1 MKLKRIMV
9 VLDQANRPQTA
20 LKRAERICK
29 DLQASVKLHPVSF
42 LHSSL
47 VENPAMFGKREQRRI
62 QKMLVARHKTW
73 LQELQGDHSGLG
85 EVEMVWEHDIAKWV
99 TEHAGVCDLV
109 IKSAH
114 GSKSTRSA
122 TDWALLSNC
131 PTNLL
136 LVGHRRVKQPDV
148 VLAAVDLSSKDALHE
163 KLNKQVLEAASLMAN
178 ISNAKLHTAHAVEVP
193 APLLDLDVVSER
205 KAQLTVQKNTHVAR
219 TKLLKPFVVAKKNQH
234 FPVGNIGQAMA
245 DCVKEIKADLLVV
258 GARARPVKEALGLGN
273 TAQRIVRKA
282 PCDVLALRLK

>member
-1 MKLKRIMV
+1 MKLQRLMV

-20 LKRAERICK
+20 LKRAERICN
-29 DLQASVKLHPVSF
+29 DLQTPIELQPVSF

-47 VENPAMFGKREQRRI
+47 VENSAVFGRREQRRI
-62 QKMLVARHKTW
+62 QKMLVERHKSW
-73 LQELQGDHSGLG
+73 LQEMQRNHPGLP

-99 TEHAGVCDLV
+99 SENAGACDLV

-114 GSKSTRSA
+114 GSKTTRSA
-122 TDWALLSNC
+122 TDWALLANC

-136 LVGHRRVKQPDV
+136 LVGHRRVRQPDV
-148 VLAAVDLSSKDALHE
+148 VLAAVDLSNKDVLHQ
-163 KLNKQVLEAASLMAN
+163 KLNKQVLEASALMTG

-205 KAQLTVQKNTHVAR
+205 KAQLTLQKNTQTLRA
-219 TKLLKPFVVAKKNQH
+219 KLLKPFAVAKKNQH

-245 DCVKEIKADLLVV
+245 DCAKDIKADLLVV

-282 PCDVLALRLK
+282 PCDVLVLRLK